1 MVAQV
6 GPIPLLLPQLIQ
18 LDDQSG
24 PLGQDGSRDVV
35 LGPLAADCSHMI
47 PPDSSRYHVEY
58 ILVDAGLKQSRIMR
72 SGIYDDDVL
81 LGLITACTCFLR
93 LE

>member
-1 MVAQV
+1 MMAQV

-35 LGPLAADCSHMI
+35 LGPLAADCSHVI

-58 ILVDAGLKQSRIMR
+58 LSVDAGFEQSRSLR
-72 SGIYDDDVL
+72 SGIYDCA
-81 LGLITACTCFLR
+81 IAAAR
-93 LE
+93 AQ